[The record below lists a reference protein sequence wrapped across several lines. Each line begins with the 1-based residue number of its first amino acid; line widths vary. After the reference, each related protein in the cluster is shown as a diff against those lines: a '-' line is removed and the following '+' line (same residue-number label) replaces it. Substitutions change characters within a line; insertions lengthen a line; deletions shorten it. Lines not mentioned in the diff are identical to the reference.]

1 MTNALRTSLFS
12 ATAAIFLAFGS
23 AAMAE
28 TAAPAAPAMT
38 GNLGKLAAGDASAAP
53 VIGADVTVASLD
65 NGMQVVVIPD
75 HRAPVVTHMVWYKVG
90 AADEAPGKS
99 GIAHFLEHLMFKGTK
114 AHPAGQFSARVAEIG
129 GQENAFT
136 SNDYTAYY
144 QRVAKQYLGEMMG
157 FESDRMANL
166 VLTDEVV
173 LPERN
178 VILEERA
185 MRIDN
190 DPSARL
196 SEALDAALYVNHPY
210 GVPIIGWRQE
220 METLS
225 RDDAIA
231 FYDKYYSP
239 NNAILV
245 VAGDV
250 EPDEVLKL
258 ARDTYGKLP
267 RRAEIPP
274 RIRPQEV
281 PAMAQRMVK
290 LADERVS
297 QPTMRQAWV
306 VPSYTTAKDHQGE
319 ALDLLTEILGGGS
332 TSRLYRTL
340 VVDRKL
346 AASAGSWYQSNALD
360 DTTFMVYGVPRDGVK
375 LGDLATAADAVIA
388 DIAQNG
394 VSEEELA
401 RAKRS
406 VVADAIYAQD
416 NQATLARIF
425 GVALTTGGKVSD
437 VQDWP
442 ARIAAVTAAE
452 VQDAARRYLI
462 PNSAV
467 TAELVSAPG
476 KPKS

>member
-1 MTNALRTSLFS
+1 MTNAVRTSLFS

-23 AAMAE
+23 PAMAE
-28 TAAPAAPAMT
+28 TAAPAT
-38 GNLGKLAAGDASAAP
+38 VSGNLGKLAAGDVSAAP

-90 AADEAPGKS
+90 AADEVPGKS

-114 AHPAGQFSARVAEIG
+114 THPAGQFSARVAEIG

-157 FESDRMANL
+157 FEADRMANL

-185 MRIDN
+185 MRVDN

-220 METLS
+220 MEKLS

-281 PAMAQRMVK
+281 PAMAQRMIK

-297 QPTMRQAWV
+297 QPNLRQAWV
-306 VPSYTTAKDHQGE
+306 VPSYTTARDRQGE

-360 DTTFMVYGVPRDGVK
+360 DTAFMVYAVPRDGVK
-375 LGDLATAADAVIA
+375 LGDLAAAADAVIA
-388 DIAQNG
+388 DIAANG

-416 NQATLARIF
+416 NQAALARIF

-442 ARIAAVTAAE
+442 ARIASVTAAE
-452 VQDAARRYLI
+452 VQDAARRYLT